1 MTPLMLFMIKKCVIL
16 QRSLT
21 KGRRDEAAS
30 NFRPLEYDHVMGSSS
45 MFPEKQQKFVI
56 SFSFS

>member
-1 MTPLMLFMIKKCVIL
+1 MLFVIKKSVTL

-30 NFRPLEYDHVMGSSS
+30 NFKPLRYDHVMGS
-45 MFPEKQQKFVI
+45 MFLEKQQKFVI